1 MSKPRLQPLKPETLD
16 PQQRKLYDDVLK
28 SPRAQGPMGKLL
40 VRNDGSLVGPFD
52 AWMRSPVLGSL
63 FERAGM
69 ALRTDTSV
77 SDAAREVAIC
87 VVARAWNADFE
98 WWVHGRV
105 ALAAGVPQSVLDAIA
120 ARRAPAIDD
129 REVVAAHDIAVELVY
144 KRGLDTATL
153 ERAKAE
159 LGERGLVEIVMAV
172 GFYQLVSGTLESFH
186 PPGPSGNLVVEGPP
200 VQAQA
205 AGFDLYH
212 AASTTRAVRRLR
224 PDPVPDAVLH
234 RVVQAATW
242 APSGANQEPWRI
254 VAVRAPELKQGLARL
269 NKDLWY
275 SYVDASRA
283 RLAQLPE
290 QVRLTAERTIDAGN
304 YLADHLDQ
312 APVINVFC
320 FDSSRLQYTDSGLDR
335 PSVVGG
341 ASLYPAVQN
350 FLLACRAEG
359 LGCVLTTLL
368 CSREAQVRDLLGI
381 PEPWGTFAF
390 VPIGWPLR
398 GGHGPLSR
406 RPVEAVVDADQFGNR
421 LFAAESEAEAPN

>member
-1 MSKPRLQPLKPETLD
+1 MSKLRLELLKPEALD
-16 PQQRKLYDDVLK
+16 PQQRKLYDAVLE

-40 VRNDGSLVGPFD
+40 VRNDGTLVGPFD
-52 AWMRSPVLGSL
+52 AWMRSPVLGAL

-69 ALRTDTSV
+69 ALRTDTTV

-98 WWVHGRV
+98 WWVHGRA
-105 ALAAGVPQSVLDAIA
+105 ALNAGVPQSALDAIA

-129 REVVAAHDIAVELVY
+129 LQVAAAHDVAVELVH
-144 KRGLDTATL
+144 KRALDSETL
-153 ERAKAE
+153 VRAKSE

-186 PPGPSGNLVVEGPP
+186 PPGPSENVVIEELPA
-200 VQAQA
+200 QAEA

-212 AASTTRAVRRLR
+212 AASTTRAVRRFR
-224 PDPVPDAVLH
+224 PDPVPDAVLR

-242 APSGANQEPWRI
+242 APSGGNQEPWRI
-254 VAVRAPELKQGLARL
+254 VAVRAPKLKQGLAQL

-275 SYVDASRA
+275 AYVESSRT
-283 RLAQLPE
+283 RLADMPE
-290 QVRLTAERTIDAGN
+290 QMRLTAESTIEAGN
-304 YLADHLDQ
+304 HLAEHLDQ

-320 FDSSRLQYTDSGLDR
+320 FDSSRLHYTDSELDR
-335 PSVVGG
+335 PSVAGG

-359 LGCVLTTLL
+359 LGCVLTTQL

-381 PEPWGTFAF
+381 PEPWATYAF

-398 GGHGPLSR
+398 GGHGPISR
-406 RPVEAVVDADQFGNR
+406 RPVGEVVFADQFGNT
-421 LFAAESEAEAPN
+421 LFAAESDAEAP